1 MKQFS
6 LLFLSALQC
15 LPSEAFAPSFVS
27 TKVSTPQTTR
37 LEAQNSDV
45 SRRNVLK
52 NFSIA
57 SIVPFVTLMASNAE
71 PASASGGATAGGVY
85 LLSAK
90 QRYNERVKAGV
101 KGFGELE
108 SGIDSGSLD
117 AAKAFFM
124 TDAVGGWKDS
134 SAAGYLLANAFRRS
148 STTPPDSLPTVKKWK
163 AFVAELEVMQK
174 GLKKKDAKSVKASY
188 ENALGLLD
196 AYLESVELPS
206 VLEMK

>member
-1 MKQFS
+1 MH
-6 LLFLSALQC
+6 
-15 LPSEAFAPSFVS
+15 SEAFAPSSVS

-37 LEAQNSDV
+37 LEAQNSNV

-57 SIVPFVTLMASNAE
+57 SIVPFVTLMSSYAE

-108 SGIDSGSLD
+108 SSIDSGSLD

-124 TDAVGGWKDS
+124 TDDVGGWKDS
-134 SAAGYLLANAFRRS
+134 SAAGYLLANAFRRT

-163 AFVAELEVMQK
+163 AVVAELETMQK
-174 GLKKKDAKSVKASY
+174 ALKKKDAKTVKASY
-188 ENALGLLD
+188 GNALGLLD
-196 AYLESVELPS
+196 TYLESVSLPS
-206 VLEMK
+206 MLEMK